1 MKVNFIKYNI
11 QVNVRA
17 RLYNIWKKN
26 SVKIGIIFFI
36 LFILYW
42 FSLPHPLFKDPT
54 CMVLEAE
61 YGDLL
66 GARIAADGQWRFPQ
80 KDTIPVKFI
89 KAIITF
95 EDQRF
100 YYHPGVDP
108 SALWRAL
115 LQNLR
120 NGQVVSGG
128 STLTMQVIRLSRK
141 DKPRN
146 LYQKLVEMI
155 LATRLELTTSKREI
169 LSLYASNAPFGGNV
183 VGLDAA
189 SWRYFGKQPKLLSWA
204 EAATLAVLPNSP
216 ALIHPGRNRNAL
228 LEKRNRLLDKLLDEK
243 EIDTL
248 TCRLA
253 KEESLP
259 DKPHPLPRLA
269 PHLLDR
275 AYLEYVKTRKTARS
289 RIRTTLDV
297 SLQNQVTNILQR
309 HQALL
314 SYNQIHNAAAIVLD
328 IETGDVLAYVGNV
341 IGAGEEHG
349 EQVDVIKAPRS
360 TGSVLKPWLYALAL
374 QEGQILPHTLLPDIP
389 TQLSGYRPENF
400 YKKYDGMVP
409 ADQALIRSLNVPF
422 IHLLQDYGLG
432 KFHFQI
438 KKMGLTTLNHPA
450 GYYGLPII
458 LGGAEGT
465 LWDIT
470 GGYASMARTLQHFYQ
485 SRNQYNP
492 DDFHAPTYLY
502 SYHNSEKHDIPWQ
515 KEPSELSAA
524 AIWAAFNTMQALERP
539 DEEGNWQQFE
549 SSRRI
554 AWKTGTSIGF
564 RDAWAV
570 GVDGRYAVGVWAG
583 NADGEGRPGL
593 LGVRSAAPILF
604 DIFNRLPKGKWFEMP
619 YAEMTKIP
627 VCKQSGYRA
636 TDLCEK
642 DTIWAPKT
650 CLRAIACPFHQIV
663 HLDKIKKWQVSAD
676 CESPEN
682 ILNVSW
688 FILPPVEEYYY
699 RSKNPTYHSLPPFRS
714 DCNVADNVSV
724 MQLIYPKQPTQIYVP
739 VDLNGELSRTVFT
752 VAHRNPETI
761 IYWHIDG
768 EYLGSTQTFHSMELN
783 PSEGKHKLTL
793 VDEKGNRLEQAFEI
807 IKK

>member
-1 MKVNFIKYNI
+1 MLYRLWQKKRIKAGLI
-11 QVNVRA
+11 
-17 RLYNIWKKN
+17 LL
-26 SVKIGIIFFI
+26 I
-36 LFILYW
+36 LFLFYW

-54 CMVLEAE
+54 CMVLEAQN
-61 YGDLL
+61 GDLL
-66 GARIAADGQWRFPQ
+66 GARIAADGQWRFPPE
-80 KDTIPVKFI
+80 DSVPEKFA
-89 KAIITF
+89 KALIEF
-95 EDQRF
+95 EDRRF

-115 LQNLR
+115 RQNIR
-120 NGQVVSGG
+120 NNRVVSGG
-128 STLTMQVIRLSRK
+128 STITMQVIRLSRK

-146 LYQKLVEMI
+146 LYQKLVEML
-155 LATRLELTTSKREI
+155 LATRLELTGSKRKV
-169 LSLYASNAPFGGNV
+169 LALYASYAPFGGNV

-228 LEKRNRLLDKLLDEK
+228 LQKRNRLLDRLLEQK
-243 EIDTL
+243 IIDAL
-248 TCRLA
+248 TCQLA
-253 KEESLP
+253 KEEPLP
-259 DKPHPLPRLA
+259 DQPHPLPRLA

-275 AYLEYVKTRKTARS
+275 AYLEYVRTGKTERS

-297 SLQNQVTNILQR
+297 ALQAQVTNILQR
-309 HQALL
+309 HQQLL
-314 SYNQIHNAAAIVLD
+314 SYNQIHNAAAIVIE
-328 IETGDVLAYVGNV
+328 IETGNVVAYVGNV

-349 EQVDVIKAPRS
+349 EQVDVIKASRS
-360 TGSVLKPWLYALAL
+360 TGSVLKPLLYALTL
-374 QEGQILPHTLLPDIP
+374 QEGQILPASLLPDVP

-400 YKKYDGMVP
+400 YKRYDGMV
-409 ADQALIRSLNVPF
+409 AANNALIRSLNVPF

-432 KFHFQI
+432 KFHFQLRRL
-438 KKMGLTTLNHPA
+438 GLTTLNKPP

-458 LGGAEGT
+458 LGGAEGN
-465 LWDIT
+465 LWEIT
-470 GGYASMARTLQHFYQ
+470 GVYASMARTLHHFYE

-492 DDFHAPTYLY
+492 KDFHPPTYLY
-502 SYHNSEKHDIPWQ
+502 KDAEGKIAKINWQ
-515 KEPSELSAA
+515 EEAPNLSAA
-524 AIWAAFNTMQALERP
+524 AIWFTFHTMQALERP

-570 GVDGRYAVGVWAG
+570 GIDGKYAVGIWAG

-593 LGVRSAAPILF
+593 LGVRAAAPILF
-604 DIFNRLPKGKWFEMP
+604 DIFNRLPKGKWFEPP
-619 YAEMTKIP
+619 YSEMTKLA

-642 DTIWAPKT
+642 DTIWVPKSG
-650 CLRAIACPFHQIV
+650 LRVEACPFHQMV
-663 HLDKIKKWQVSAD
+663 HLDKTRKWQVTAD
-676 CESPEN
+676 CETPEN
-682 ILNVSW
+682 ILNTAW
-688 FILPPVEEYYY
+688 FILPPVEEHYY
-699 RSKNPTYHSLPPFRS
+699 RSKNPTYQALPPFRA
-714 DCNVADNVSV
+714 DCQPNTESETV
-724 MQLIYPKQPTQIYVP
+724 MQLIYPKQPTRIYVP
-739 VDLNGELSRTVFT
+739 VDLNGKLSRTVFT
-752 VAHRNPETI
+752 VAHRNMETV
-761 IYWHIDG
+761 IYWHLDG